1 MQRSFSKIV
10 DGFTIIEVSLF
21 LAISSLMA
29 VGLMAGWT
37 TNINRQRYNDMVNTF
52 KSEIQQVFTEV
63 ENPQNSMTQR
73 VRCTDNGTNI
83 SIVLDNS
90 GNTRGTTNCI
100 ILGKMIS
107 FANPSLAGLFSTH
120 YDTSRYIVGLD
131 IDPSTACGG
140 PCANDIETLKATKFV
155 VAIGAN
161 ALNTTYA
168 DTNRWEEKPLEWD
181 GRYKMITDNRS
192 SGSTRAF
199 SGDLTS
205 SWVINDTVFGIMI
218 LRSPLS
224 GSVMTFGIPIGVMSP
239 DNSSYNTASSIRNFR
254 NNFVDSRLVMS
265 SDKKVDVC
273 IMPNMDSRW
282 GYAGISIFGRG
293 RVVRIGNTAASVEI
307 APLNGTGSVSCDNQ
321 TGFNGVQRL

>member
-1 MQRSFSKIV
+1 MKKSISKIV

-21 LAISSLMA
+21 LAISGLLA

-52 KSEIQQVFTEV
+52 KSDIQQVFTEV

-100 ILGKMIS
+100 ILGRMIS
-107 FANPSLAGLFSTH
+107 FANPNPAGLFSTH
-120 YDTSRYIVGLD
+120 YDTSRYVVGLD

-140 PCANDIETLKATKFV
+140 PCANDLETLKATKFV
-155 VAIGAN
+155 VAVGVN
-161 ALNTTYA
+161 ALSTTFA
-168 DTNRWEEKPLEWD
+168 DTGRREEKPLEWD

-192 SGSTRAF
+192 SGAARAF
-199 SGDLTS
+199 SGSLTS
-205 SWVINDTVFGIMI
+205 PWAIRDSVFGVMI

-224 GSVMTFGIPIGVMSP
+224 GSVMAFGVPIGVSSP
-239 DNSSYNTASSIRNFR
+239 SNPHYNNASSIRSFR
-254 NNFVDSRLVMS
+254 DSFVDGRLALS

-273 IMPNMDSRW
+273 IMPNSDNRW
-282 GYAGISIFGRG
+282 GYAGVSIFGRG

-307 APLNGTGSVSCDNQ
+307 APLNGAGSISCDNQ